1 MDKIILSILG
11 LITAAGGLAFTIK
24 KCHDEWRQTSD
35 EIALMKEESDRKTAE
50 LDQIRRELD
59 ALDPRDPE
67 FFKKSD
73 DLGRRLR
80 EAET

>member
-1 MDKIILSILG
+1 MGKIICSVIG
-11 LITAAGGLAFTIK
+11 LIAAAGGLAVTIK
-24 KCHDEWRQTSD
+24 NCRQEYKRTRE
-35 EIALMKEESDRKTAE
+35 EIARMKEESDRKSAE
-50 LDQIRRELD
+50 LEQIRRELD

>member
-1 MDKIILSILG
+1 MDKIICSVIG
-11 LITAAGGLAFTIK
+11 LIAAAGGLALTIQ
-24 KCHDEWRQTSD
+24 KCRADWKQTSD
-35 EIALMKEESDRKTAE
+35 EIAQMKEESERKSAE
-50 LDQIRRELD
+50 LEQIRKELD

-80 EAET
+80 EAEA